1 MKYLAK
7 LLAVI
12 GLLFACAAS
21 AAPTPANNTIQIIGG
36 ANVITVCSNMT
47 TNITCGAA
55 LCYRDRANTALATFV
70 TVTNEATT
78 LKVSWEYS
86 TNRPSSTT
94 TSWFRPMP
102 PFTTLFTNNLIT
114 PVAQFVIIP
123 PTTADNFTQIRPFSF
138 QNTSTTNNITNLV
151 ITVLTV
157 P

>member
-1 MKYLAK
+1 MKHLFK
-7 LLAVI
+7 LLALV
-12 GLLFACAAS
+12 GLFTATAAL
-21 AAPTPANNTIQIIGG
+21 AAPSPANNAIQIIGG

-55 LCYRDRANTALATFV
+55 LCYRDRATTALATFV

-78 LKVSWEYS
+78 LKISWEYS
-86 TNRPSSTT
+86 TNRPSASSTN
-94 TSWFRPMP
+94 WFRPIP

-123 PTTADNFTQIRPFSF
+123 PTTSDNFTQIRPFSF

-151 ITVLTV
+151 VTVLTV